1 MDLTIGEITRIAALA
16 RLRLSPEDEAV
27 LPVQMREIV
36 AFVDRLAR
44 FETAEPKGEAEGE
57 ADGRVGTPPR
67 TAVDEPAACL
77 PRDRVLANAP
87 ATTDGFIVVPEV
99 K

>member
-1 MDLTIGEITRIAALA
+1 MDLTVDEITRIAALA

-27 LPVQMREIV
+27 LPAQMGEIV

-44 FETAEPKGEAEGE
+44 FEIAEPEGGFEGRGE
-57 ADGRVGTPPR
+57 PPPG
-67 TAVDEPAACL
+67 TAVDEPVAGL
-77 PRDRVLANAP
+77 PRDQVLANAP
-87 ATTDGFIVVPEV
+87 ATTDGFLVVPEV